1 MNSILIPF
9 ISGIGMGVVLG
20 FGFGTIFFALIQNSI
35 NHGFKKGLDISIGV
49 VLSDILLI
57 TLILFGSQYLDEI
70 GKYKEVIKYTG
81 GLLLVAL
88 GIYQF
93 FPQKSATNK
102 NGEVIKKGRFF
113 YISKGFVLNFMNPV
127 NFLAW
132 LAIQTYIKGV
142 NGYTSI
148 QSVYFFIGAI
158 SSIFGIELAIS
169 LLANYI
175 GKKLSEKVIKVI
187 NYTAGYIFIILGIVL
202 VFKKI

>member
-1 MNSILIPF
+1 MDKILIPF
-9 ISGIGMGVVLG
+9 VSGIGMGVVLG

-49 VLSDILLI
+49 VLSDILLLA
-57 TLILFGSQYLDEI
+57 LILFGSQYIDEI
-70 GKYKEVIKYTG
+70 SKFKEVIKYSG
-81 GLLLVAL
+81 GVLLVAL

-93 FPQKSATNK
+93 FPQKSSTDK
-102 NGEVIKKGRFF
+102 NGEVIRKGRFY
-113 YISKGFVLNFMNPV
+113 YISKGFVLNFMNPI

-142 NGYTSI
+142 NGYTTI
-148 QSVYFFIGAI
+148 QSVYFFTGAI
-158 SSIFGIELAIS
+158 LSIFGIEVAIS

-175 GKKLSEKVIKVI
+175 GKKLSERVIKVV